1 MEVQLK
7 YKKEYLRLWIFTLSY
22 IECTLYGKITLIRY
36 TESLTSINPIKTRR
50 KFGPSAAIVFNQAMG
65 IIEGAKVKSKL
76 IFIEH
81 TKYAH
86 QAIACTNGTANFYCD
101 SKISW

>member
-1 MEVQLK
+1 
-7 YKKEYLRLWIFTLSY
+7 
-22 IECTLYGKITLIRY
+22 
-36 TESLTSINPIKTRR
+36 
-50 KFGPSAAIVFNQAMG
+50 MG

-101 SKISW
+101 SKIFLVKQEMELSKQEMELSGPSSGVATDQ